1 MTLDVMLVVLLSAL
15 LHAGWNALVRAAAD
29 KFLSTLVVVLGA
41 GLLALPLLPWL
52 ALPAPA
58 SWPYL
63 LASALIH
70 VVYFTLVAWSYRH
83 ADLSLA
89 YPVMRGTAPVLT
101 ALAAALLLGEMPA
114 AGGWAGIA
122 LICLGVLALAGAAW
136 RVAPR
141 PGAALLPALANAV
154 VIAAYTLIDGQG
166 ARLSGQA
173 AGYTGWLF
181 LLTAVLLLGLAW
193 GWRGRR
199 VLQQARARW
208 RPGLLGGAG
217 TLTAYGLVLWA
228 MAQAPIALV
237 AALRETSI
245 VFAALIG
252 ALLLHERL
260 HRSRL
265 IALALICAGAV
276 AIKLS

>member
-141 PGAALLPALANAV
+141 PGAALLPALANAL

-199 VLQQARARW
+199 VLQQAWALW